1 MFLKKMMNEFTG
13 DSSDKTA
20 LIREKI
26 QQADAVVIGA
36 GAGLSTAAGF
46 TYTPA
51 AFTIMTRWKNTGL
64 TGADIFT

>member
-1 MFLKKMMNEFTG
+1 MNEFTG

-46 TYTPA
+46 TYLSLIHISEP
-51 AFTIMTRWKNTGL
+51 TRP
-64 TGADIFT
+64 